1 MQLNELLAILSKRR
15 FGVIAVVMLT
25 VAFSAALALVTPP
38 KYEAT
43 TTLALTPKIDTKTGL
58 ISATDLTALLST
70 YAETAKS
77 RVNRSRAQQVPQA
90 QMERMGRQG
99 RAAPRVPPAPQ
110 DRRARTEPRDATAHP
125 ARTEPRA
132 PLEPRE
138 QTVSLAR
145 MVRTG
150 SPARMGRTDCRG
162 LQDWSGFRVFPASR
176 D

>member
-43 TTLALTPKIDTKTGL
+43 TTLALTPKIDRTTGL

-77 RVNRSRAQQVPQA
+77 RVNRSRAQQIL
-90 QMERMGRQG
+90 GRPRALAGPRPEDEHGG
-99 RAAPRVPPAPQ
+99 RGQKA
-110 DRRARTEPRDATAHP
+110 RARALFCRCNGGFLRARIPLPRP
-125 ARTEPRA
+125 
-132 PLEPRE
+132 
-138 QTVSLAR
+138 
-145 MVRTG
+145 
-150 SPARMGRTDCRG
+150 
-162 LQDWSGFRVFPASR
+162 
-176 D
+176 